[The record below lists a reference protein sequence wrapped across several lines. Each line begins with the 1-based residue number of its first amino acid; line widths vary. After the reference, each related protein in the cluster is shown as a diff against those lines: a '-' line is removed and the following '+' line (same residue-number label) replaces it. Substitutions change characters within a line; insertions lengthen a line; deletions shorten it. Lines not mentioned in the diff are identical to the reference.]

1 MENQVKIH
9 LCLMEGKKCIN
20 VIRWMMANCTEITM
34 AHMEPDDQGGL
45 RQTCTVCIQAVS
57 LNY

>member
-1 MENQVKIH
+1 
-9 LCLMEGKKCIN
+9 MEGKKCIN